1 MANQLIL
8 DQAMSKILQLECE
21 ISDYLGKTNNCYVH
35 FEYSEEIN
43 DDDDTCLDLLKIITY
58 NRMHQKAFLLKDFKG
73 ESREEILKMA
83 LNYVN
88 ETFKTEHNYTVFW
101 TELSTGKKY
110 LSYFRGIDE
119 SEIKGKFYCSVENI
133 QNIKI
138 TEIKLSP
145 YS

>member
-1 MANQLIL
+1 MANQFIL
-8 DQAMSKILQLECE
+8 DQKMSKILQLECE
-21 ISDYLGKTNNCYVH
+21 ISEFLAKTNNCYVH

-43 DDDDTCLDLLKIITY
+43 DDETSLCLLKVMTY

-73 ESREEILKMA
+73 ESREDTLKMA
-83 LNYVN
+83 LNYAN

-119 SEIKGKFYCSVENI
+119 NEIKGKFYCSVENKI
-133 QNIKI
+133 NIFC
-138 TEIKLSP
+138 L
-145 YS
+145 